1 MSSLVSTARRP
12 TRDDSEVRS
21 HESLQRFHG
30 AGQEADV
37 DKQCTSVPLQ
47 HPLLLDMESI
57 LDAAGQ
63 PASAFIGGYLEVYT
77 LWYVLFTSGTSFNLF
92 QLVDI
97 AELPWIID
105 NHPVCFYVTFV
116 GAIARLGPGLASRT
130 VWALCRMAR

>member
-1 MSSLVSTARRP
+1 MSSHVSTARRP

-21 HESLQRFHG
+21 HESLQRFHVG
-30 AGQEADV
+30 ADQEADV

-77 LWYVLFTSGTSFNLF
+77 L
-92 QLVDI
+92 
-97 AELPWIID
+97 
-105 NHPVCFYVTFV
+105 
-116 GAIARLGPGLASRT
+116 
-130 VWALCRMAR
+130 